1 MRWLKWIPIALGLLV
16 AGAVAAV
23 IAIVNSHSTDCF
35 ADFQS
40 TSDAARVVNEAHAIG
55 LNDAH
60 LIELRR
66 SASIRISS
74 GETGDDAR
82 GFRQTVRR
90 LVRAGG
96 GHLEKNTPCIERPVF
111 D

>member
-1 MRWLKWIPIALGLLV
+1 MRWLKRALIALGLLV
-16 AGAVAAV
+16 AAAV
-23 IAIVNSHSTDCF
+23 VAVVAIVNSRSTDCF

-40 TSDAARVVNEAHAIG
+40 TTDAAQVVTDAHAIG
-55 LNDAH
+55 LNETDLVEH
-60 LIELRR
+60 RR

-74 GETGDDAR
+74 GETGDDAS
-82 GFRQTVRR
+82 GFRHTVRR

>member
-1 MRWLKWIPIALGLLV
+1 MRRVKWVLIALGLLV

-23 IAIVNSHSTDCF
+23 IAIVNGHSTDCF
-35 ADFQS
+35 ANFQS
-40 TSDAARVVNEAHAIG
+40 TKDAARVVNEARAIG

-60 LIELRR
+60 LIKLRR

-82 GFRQTVRR
+82 GFRQTVRH
-90 LVRAGG
+90 LVDAGG
-96 GHLEKNTPCIERPVF
+96 GRNEKNTPCIERPFF